1 MKPNL
6 IQYLIIRTK
15 VFFHAVVSLDLG
27 LRCRHCALEEAGW
40 SGQGH
45 GSFLF
50 FISYLVMLRIGG
62 VEVWRCGGTNCGLYI
77 VDVYV

>member
-1 MKPNL
+1 MV
-6 IQYLIIRTK
+6 R
-15 VFFHAVVSLDLG
+15 A
-27 LRCRHCALEEAGW
+27 
-40 SGQGH
+40 GH

-62 VEVWRCGGTNCGLYI
+62 AEMRRCGDAEKRRCGGTNCGLYI